1 MTRTENPLDTLI
13 DAILQSYG
21 QLALLLDHMLRAS
34 ARAPGDA
41 EPVPDVLRRLLRD
54 ALGPLAERRGD
65 LDVAVA
71 AEMLAAATDVIG
83 QELYLVPLDD
93 LGVDGPLL

>member
-1 MTRTENPLDTLI
+1 MTRTESPLDTLI

-34 ARAPGDA
+34 ARAPDDD
-41 EPVPDVLRRLLRD
+41 EPVPDILRRLLRD

-71 AEMLAAATDVIG
+71 AEVLAAATDVIG
-83 QELYLVPLDD
+83 QELYLVPLDE
-93 LGVDGPLL
+93 LGADGPLL

>member
-1 MTRTENPLDTLI
+1 MTRTESPLDTLI

-54 ALGPLAERRGD
+54 ALLPLAERRGD

-71 AEMLAAATDVIG
+71 AEVLAAATDVIG

>member
-34 ARAPGDA
+34 ARAPDDA
-41 EPVPDVLRRLLRD
+41 EPVPDILRRLLRD
-54 ALGPLAERRGD
+54 ALTPLAERRGD

-71 AEMLAAATDVIG
+71 AEVLAAATDVIG
-83 QELYLVPLDD
+83 QELYLVPLDE
-93 LGVDGPLL
+93 LGVDDRLL